1 MIENL
6 LKGTFTP
13 NKHSI
18 YTNQPTST
26 DILSSG
32 GRILKSLS

>member
-1 MIENL
+1 MMENL

-13 NKHSI
+13 NI
-18 YTNQPTST
+18 VFTQNQYTST

>member
-13 NKHSI
+13 NKYSI
-18 YTNQPTST
+18 YTNEHTST
-26 DILSSG
+26 DILSSD